1 MYLSHLF
8 TFLILIISEI
18 CLSSHLSCDFHTDC
32 CWSSPLGQK
41 WVRRHRIGIN
51 DYMRTFMVGRGR
63 PPPKSNFIVRAQK
76 GGESLY
82 ESCPFCTKNGI
93 IHIQYRHW
101 QSPSADLRICWRL
114 SNETLSSDRCQKI
127 SASRQSQLISQQI
140 VVPQRRDVQI
150 SFILSRS
157 NDKNSEGVAMLDKI
171 AIKSALCQQEDV
183 SPPGISA
190 LPPAPSP
197 PPPHLASL
205 PSPPSP
211 PSPPHSSLPPS
222 VPPPPPT
229 ASLPPQPP
237 KLEPSEPPSPFLE
250 DQSLEE
256 KKSPVST
263 TAFAARSNPIP
274 PSPGNPLTDLLGDD
288 FVKFLDPNYES
299 EDYKETEENGDG
311 EEIIVTTTK
320 ISTTI
325 NKIKTKNVHHPS
337 HEILRDTDECSTKG
351 GCLFDRGFC
360 SYTQQEGIVHQT
372 PFSIGKSIVF

>member
-1 MYLSHLF
+1 
-8 TFLILIISEI
+8 
-18 CLSSHLSCDFHTDC
+18 
-32 CWSSPLGQK
+32 
-41 WVRRHRIGIN
+41 
-51 DYMRTFMVGRGR
+51 
-63 PPPKSNFIVRAQK
+63 
-76 GGESLY
+76 
-82 ESCPFCTKNGI
+82 
-93 IHIQYRHW
+93 
-101 QSPSADLRICWRL
+101 
-114 SNETLSSDRCQKI
+114 
-127 SASRQSQLISQQI
+127 
-140 VVPQRRDVQI
+140 
-150 SFILSRS
+150 
-157 NDKNSEGVAMLDKI
+157 MLDKI

-311 EEIIVTTTK
+311 EEIIMFIILHMRFFEIQMNVPQREDILFDGLIFEPNTRMSACCFHPKHPLSCFYTLPSLMPIWQTARFDCKPGTTK
-320 ISTTI
+320 LMFLCENYS
-325 NKIKTKNVHHPS
+325 NKAALCGVDNVRIHLMSDIFFLEPCQKRQLS
-337 HEILRDTDECSTKG
+337 SL
-351 GCLFDRGFC
+351 
-360 SYTQQEGIVHQT
+360 
-372 PFSIGKSIVF
+372 